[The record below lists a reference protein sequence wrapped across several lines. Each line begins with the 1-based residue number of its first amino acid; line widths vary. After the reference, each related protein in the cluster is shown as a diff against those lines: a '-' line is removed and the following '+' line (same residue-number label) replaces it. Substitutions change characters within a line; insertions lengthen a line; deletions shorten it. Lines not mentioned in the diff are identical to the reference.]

1 MIKRSR
7 IDRRTFVVLLLAG
20 CADVSRPPPLTP
32 TTPLPQPI
40 PPTGTS
46 PPPTGY
52 LSFDEW
58 RAAYRA
64 KALGEGIPA
73 AVLERELAGLSPNTQ
88 VETLDGKQPEFS
100 KPVSDYL
107 KSAVSDARIAEGRG
121 YRDSLTFLGALEQQ
135 YGVPRELVLAIWAME
150 TNFGKI
156 RGDFD
161 VIRSLATLAWEG
173 RRRSWAEGELTAAL
187 RILARGEAGR
197 SQLRGSWAGAMGH
210 TQFMPSVFLST
221 AVDGDGDG
229 ARDIWNSAQDALAS
243 TFNYLAKAGWR
254 RGESWAEEVVLPADF
269 DYALAETEKKTPAGW
284 EALGVRR
291 AGGLPWTSADA
302 AAEAHL
308 LLPAGANGPAILAFP
323 NHYAIRRYNNSVS
336 YALAV
341 GMLADRF
348 AGESGLTA
356 AWPYEVALSLSAR
369 QQAQRDL
376 TKLGFDTGGADG
388 IIGPNSRKALRAWQV
403 SRGLPADAY
412 LTTAIISRL
421 RTEAGSVP

>member
-1 MIKRSR
+1 MIKRSP

-20 CADVSRPPPLTP
+20 CADVSRPPPVIP
-32 TTPLPQPI
+32 TTPVPTPTQPTPT
-40 PPTGTS
+40 PPATGDLT
-46 PPPTGY
+46 
-52 LSFDEW
+52 FEEW
-58 RAAYRA
+58 RASYRA
-64 KALGEGIPA
+64 RALREGIPA
-73 AVLERELAGLSPNTQ
+73 AVLDRELAGLTPNTQ
-88 VETLDGKQPEFS
+88 VASLDTRQPEFS

-107 KSAVSDARIAEGRG
+107 KSAVSDARISEGRG
-121 YRDSLTFLGALEQQ
+121 YRDSLAFLGPLEQQ
-135 YGVPRELVLAIWAME
+135 YGVPREVVLAIWAME

-161 VIRSLATLAWEG
+161 VIRALATLAWEG
-173 RRRSWAEGELTAAL
+173 RRRDWAEGELTAAL
-187 RILARGEAGR
+187 RILTRGEATR

-221 AVDGDGDG
+221 AVDGNGDG
-229 ARDIWNSAQDALAS
+229 TRDIWNSAQDALAS
-243 TFNYLAKAGWR
+243 TANYLAKAGWR
-254 RGESWAEEVVLPADF
+254 RGESWAEEVVLPPGF
-269 DYALAETEKKTPAGW
+269 DYALAEGERRTPAAW
-284 EALGVRR
+284 EALGVKR

-302 AAEAHL
+302 AAQAQL

-323 NHYAIRRYNNSVS
+323 NHFAIRKYNNSIS

-348 AGESGLTA
+348 AGEGGWTA
-356 AWPYEVALSLSAR
+356 SWPYEVPLSLAAR

-388 IIGPNSRKALRAWQV
+388 IIGPNSRKALRAWQA

-412 LTTAIISRL
+412 LTVAIIQRL
-421 RTEAGSVP
+421 RTEASSVP